1 MNRIKKTGE
10 DYIVDFSVHIILL
23 FIGIATL
30 YPLIYVVSASFSDSD
45 ALISYSRMLLLPVKP
60 TLVAYKTIL
69 NYSAVWTGY
78 KNTIIIVFVGLVV
91 NLSLTT
97 LGAYFMSRKNV
108 FWGTPITFL
117 ILFTMYFNGGLIPR
131 YLNIR
136 DLGLYDTLWSVIL
149 SSGISTYNMIIM
161 RTNFA
166 AIPASIEEA
175 AEIDG
180 ANDITILLKVIL
192 PLSTSIIAVMTLYY
206 GVAHWNAWFDAMLYL
221 KSREKN
227 PLQLVLREILIQNQT
242 DNMEVAESEATIE
255 QTVKY
260 AIIVV
265 SSLPILM
272 FYPFL
277 QKYFVK
283 GVMIGSV
290 KG

>member
-10 DYIVDFSVHIILL
+10 DYIVDTSVHIILL
-23 FIGIATL
+23 FIGLATL

-45 ALISYSRMLLLPVKP
+45 ALISYSKVLLLPVKP
-60 TLVAYKTIL
+60 TLVAYHTIL
-69 NYSAVWTGY
+69 KYSAVWTGY
-78 KNTIIIVFVGLVV
+78 KNTIIIVFGGLAV
-91 NLSLTT
+91 NLTLTT

-242 DNMEVAESEATIE
+242 DNMEVAESEVTIE

-265 SSLPILM
+265 SSLPILL

>member
-10 DYIVDFSVHIILL
+10 DYIVDISVHIILL
-23 FIGIATL
+23 LIGLLTL

-45 ALISYSRMLLLPVKP
+45 ALMSYSKVLLLPVKP
-60 TLVAYKTIL
+60 TVVAYQTIL
-69 NYSAVWTGY
+69 KYSAVWTGY
-78 KNTIIIVFVGLVV
+78 KNTIIIVFGGLAV
-91 NLSLTT
+91 NLTLTT

-265 SSLPILM
+265 SSLPILL